1 MGPVFLSIVSIVRIV
16 SLQPF
21 AADIMSRFG
30 VGWDLVGVT
39 HLGDPPPN
47 ATHAVVV
54 TKPLQQ
60 QIRYL
65 DEDAKRLAL
74 GLSRYPLDVS
84 QLKALV
90 PDVVLTDVQG
100 ADRAEFIAWAEEY
113 LTREVGRKVAVH
125 DISVESLDAVYR
137 VIEDLGGLVGNRVDA
152 RRLASKIK
160 AQLMSW
166 ADSFFDRCRG
176 KQVIVLSDIDPITI
190 EGRWFPDLI
199 RLLGGKPVELH
210 GEQPKAAVTWKDLVE
225 ARIDVIVVAA
235 ENSSISQITKTLP
248 LLQAQPGWDDIPA
261 VKRGEVIFAPGT
273 DLYRPGP
280 RFLKGTAILVSAVA
294 GLDSGYITE
303 RDDYFKIRYLELHR
317 HRFL

>member
-1 MGPVFLSIVSIVRIV
+1 MDRAFLPIISIVRIV

-21 AADIMSRFG
+21 ATDILSRFG

-39 HLGDPPPN
+39 HLGEPPPN
-47 ATHAVVV
+47 ATQAVVL

-60 QIRYL
+60 QVRYL
-65 DEDAKRLAL
+65 DDDAKQLAL
-74 GLSRYPLDVS
+74 GLSRYPLDVG

-90 PDVVLTDVQG
+90 PDVVLADVQ
-100 ADRAEFIAWAEEY
+100 AQEKPEFMAWAEEY
-113 LTREVGRKVAVH
+113 LTREVGRRVKVC

-152 RRLASKIK
+152 RKLASNIK
-160 AQLMSW
+160 AQLMLW

-176 KQVIVLSDIDPITI
+176 KQVVVISNVDPMKI

-199 RLLGGKPVELH
+199 RLFGGQALEKGPEPQKTEL
-210 GEQPKAAVTWKDLVE
+210 TWHDITTSRVD
-225 ARIDVIVVAA
+225 AIVVAL
-235 ENSSISQITKTLP
+235 ENGALAQSVKALP
-248 LLQAQPGWDDIPA
+248 LLQALPGWEDIPG
-261 VKRGEVIFAPGT
+261 VKRGEVVFAAGT

-280 RFLKGTAILVSAVA
+280 RFLKGAAILVSAMA
-294 GLDSGYITE
+294 GFDSGYITE
-303 RDDYFKIRYLELHR
+303 RDTYFKVRYLELHR